1 MVLDAGNSIIKAKIA
16 RRENG
21 EIAFPH
27 TMKCLTESEYEKI
40 TNRAGLQNQSTDYL
54 RINGKPYVVRENAE
68 RHVLITRQTGTTGKY
83 KITSESLEQ
92 QI

>member
-1 MVLDAGNSIIKAKIA
+1 MSVMVLDAGNSIIKAKIA

-27 TMKCLTESEYEKI
+27 AMKRLTESEYEKI

-54 RINGKPYVVRENAE
+54 RINGKPYVVGGEC
-68 RHVLITRQTGTTGKY
+68 
-83 KITSESLEQ
+83 
-92 QI
+92 